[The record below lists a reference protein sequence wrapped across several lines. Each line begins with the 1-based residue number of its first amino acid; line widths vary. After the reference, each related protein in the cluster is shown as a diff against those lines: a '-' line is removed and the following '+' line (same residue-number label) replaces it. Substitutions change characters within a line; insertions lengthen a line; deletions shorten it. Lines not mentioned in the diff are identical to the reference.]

1 MSDTSGKSG
10 AASNA
15 NGKTSRRPGTRNLAP
30 LRRVLPFLAP
40 YKLRIFGA
48 VVAVFVAAGTVLAF
62 GQGLRQLVDKGFSS
76 HDPALLDQA
85 LMVMLGFVV
94 VLAAATASRFYLV
107 AWIGERVVAD
117 IRRAVYAHVLGLSPA
132 FFEATRTGEVLS
144 RLTNDTTL
152 VQTVIGSQASVAAR
166 NALMLIGGI
175 AMLIVTSPKLTL
187 LISLIVPA
195 VVLSILFFGRKV
207 RKLSRAT
214 QDRVADVSD
223 YIEESLNAI
232 RIVQAFGHE
241 DLDRASFAAR
251 VEQAFAIAT
260 QRINSRAFLTGF
272 ATLLAFGATG
282 IVLWIGGLDVFAG
295 KLTVGQLSAFVFYA
309 ALVAGAVGSLSEFM
323 GDLQQAAGA
332 IERLMELLAT
342 KSEIEAP
349 ARPLPLPERAEGA
362 VAFRGVTFHYP
373 TRPDDSALESFSLL
387 VAPGETVA
395 LVGPSGAG
403 KTTVFQLLLRFYDP
417 QSGVITLDDVVLK
430 DADPRAVRARIGLV
444 PQDPVIFSGTAW
456 DNIRYGRPNA
466 SDAEVRAAADAAA
479 ASEFL
484 DRLPDGFDTHLGARG
499 VTLSGGQRQ
508 RVAIARAIL
517 RNPSVLLLDEATS
530 ALDAESERMVQ
541 VALERLMK
549 GRTTL
554 VIAHRLAT
562 VLKAGR
568 IVVMDRGRIVDIGS
582 HEQLIAR
589 CGLYARLAEL
599 QFNTG
604 ALAGSPPDDKPRQP
618 VSVTA
623 R

>member
-1 MSDTSGKSG
+1 MTDASGNSG
-10 AASNA
+10 AVS
-15 NGKTSRRPGTRNLAP
+15 GKTSRRPGTRTLAP
-30 LRRVLPFLAP
+30 LRRVFPFLAP

-48 VVAVFVAAGTVLAF
+48 VIAVFVAAGTVLAF
-62 GQGLRQLVDKGFSS
+62 GQGLRQLVDKGFNS

-85 LMVMLGFVV
+85 LIVMLVFVV

-117 IRRAVYAHVLGLSPA
+117 IRRAVYSHVLSLSPA
-132 FFEATRTGEVLS
+132 FFESTRTGEVLS

-260 QRINSRAFLTGF
+260 KRINSRAFLTGF
-272 ATLLAFGATG
+272 ATLMAFGATG
-282 IVLWIGGLDVFAG
+282 VVLWIGGQDVFAG
-295 KLTVGQLSAFVFYA
+295 KLTAGQLSAFVFYA

-342 KSEIEAP
+342 KSDVEAP
-349 ARPLPLPERAEGA
+349 ARPLPFPERARGA
-362 VAFRGVTFHYP
+362 VAFRGVTFRYP
-373 TRPDDSALESFSLL
+373 TRPDDAALENFSLL

-395 LVGPSGAG
+395 MVGPSGAG

-417 QSGVITLDDVVLK
+417 QSGAITLDDVVLK
-430 DADPRAVRARIGLV
+430 DADPRAIRARIGLV
-444 PQDPVIFSGTAW
+444 PQDPVIFSGNAW
-456 DNIRYGRPNA
+456 DNIRYGRPEA
-466 SDAEVRAAADAAA
+466 SDADVRAAADAAA

-484 DRLPDGFDTHLGARG
+484 DRLPEGFDTHLGARG

-541 VALERLMK
+541 VALGRLMN

-599 QFNTG
+599 QFNAP
-604 ALAGSPPDDKPRQP
+604 ALAGLSAQADEPPQP